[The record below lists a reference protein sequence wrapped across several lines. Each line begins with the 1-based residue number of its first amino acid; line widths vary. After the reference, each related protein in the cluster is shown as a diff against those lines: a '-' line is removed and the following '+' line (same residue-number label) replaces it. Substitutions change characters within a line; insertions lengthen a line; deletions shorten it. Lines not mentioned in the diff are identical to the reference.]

1 MEVGVARVTEAHID
15 ARTESI
21 LDAAE
26 RAFARKGYFPATMQD
41 IATEAGLS
49 AGAIYRYFAGKEAII
64 EAIGDARSEDSRD
77 IIAGVA
83 REAGASLDAFA
94 MLARAFFTQLQP
106 RHGDRGCIDFE
117 LWSAALRN
125 DHVRDTIAR
134 GAEAVIAP
142 VAKLLQQA
150 QAEGDL
156 ANDVDTEA
164 LARVLYGTF
173 DGLTVQ
179 LATGQPAN
187 VDRYV
192 DALIAMFTG
201 QIWIRKKVARRHA
214 AAQGKAE

>member
-1 MEVGVARVTEAHID
+1 MARVTEAHID

-21 LDAAE
+21 LAAAE
-26 RAFARKGYFPATMQD
+26 RAFARKGYFGATMQD

-49 AGAIYRYFAGKEAII
+49 AGAIYHYFAGKEAII

-83 REAGASLDAFA
+83 REAGSSLDAFA

-125 DHVRDTIAR
+125 DHVRDTIVR

-142 VAKLLQQA
+142 LTELLRQA
-150 QAEGDL
+150 QANGDL
-156 ANDVDTEA
+156 ADDIDAEA

-179 LATGQPAN
+179 LATGQPAD

-192 DALIAMFTG
+192 DALVAMFSG
-201 QIWIRKKVARRHA
+201 QMWSSRKVARRVA
-214 AAQGKAE
+214 APQRKAE